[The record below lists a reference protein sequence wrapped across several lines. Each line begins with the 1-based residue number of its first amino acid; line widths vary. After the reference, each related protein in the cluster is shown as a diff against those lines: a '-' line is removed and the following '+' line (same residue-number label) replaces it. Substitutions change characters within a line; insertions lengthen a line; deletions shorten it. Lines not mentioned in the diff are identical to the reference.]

1 MNLQVSNSVM
11 ASFIVSAVL
20 GLCLTIAVFIFMRKK
35 FDAKIKP
42 FFVGCITFVLFVSL
56 EGLCNSL
63 LFKSSAGGVIQ
74 SKTFLFALVGGIQAG
89 LFEEMGRFF
98 AFKCILNKSKDEDST
113 ALMYGAGHGGI
124 EVIVVFVVS
133 MITNLVLSLLIN
145 NGMTSV
151 ITSSLPAEQLP
162 IMQQQFEKLAGTKA
176 YENYLGV
183 FERFTAI
190 LFHIANSVVV
200 WIACKD
206 KKNIFYLF
214 IAVFAHALFD
224 FLAVIFVK
232 NNVNAFLLEFIL
244 FAFSA
249 LYCGLVYFLSK
260 KNGLCFSNKTV
271 EKAEEI

>member
-1 MNLQVSNSVM
+1 MDLHVQNSVM
-11 ASFIVSAVL
+11 VSFIVSAVL
-20 GLCLTIAVFIFMRKK
+20 GVLLTAAGFVFMRKK
-35 FDAKIKP
+35 FNARIKP
-42 FFVGCITFVLFVSL
+42 FFVGCITFILFVSI
-56 EGLCNSL
+56 ESLCNSL

-98 AFKCILNKSKDEDST
+98 AFKCILNKSKDDDST

-124 EVIVVFVVS
+124 EVIVIFVVT

-151 ITSSLPAEQLP
+151 ITSSLPAEQVP
-162 IMQQQFEKLAGTKA
+162 VMQLQLEKLAGTKV
-176 YENYLGV
+176 YESFLGF
-183 FERFTAI
+183 FERISAL
-190 LFHIANSVVV
+190 LFHIAGSVLV

-206 KKNIFYLF
+206 RKNIFYLF

-232 NNVNAFLLEFIL
+232 NNVNAFLLELVL